1 MNFTSNLSIRSKL
14 VIMLLM
20 ATIISILVVG
30 FQGYR
35 SAKGALNDAVFNQ
48 LTTLRAAKT
57 QQVQAYFSDIHNQ
70 VLGFSENR
78 TIIEALNEFRTAYRL
93 AGRESISEA
102 AQTTLTDYYRKEFIP
117 RYQERMGQS
126 LVASNF
132 VPETGAAAYLQYHYM
147 AANPNE
153 VGKKEA
159 LLTAAGDEG
168 YYAQV
173 HERYHDQLSN
183 LIKQF
188 GYYDLFLI
196 DPETG
201 EIVYTVFKETD
212 FATNLID
219 GPYASSNFARLAKEV
234 MRKKSRGQVIFRDFD
249 SYQPSYGSPAAFV
262 AITVY
267 DGKNVAGILALQI
280 PSSKLNDVM
289 TSNQNWEANGMGK
302 SGEVYLVGRDH
313 LMRSDSRFSLQQNE
327 QYVKMLGDIGTPPE
341 EISLIQKNNT
351 TILFQPVHA
360 ETVGLAL
367 SGKTGAEEVVDYRGV
382 NVMSAYA
389 PLKVQGLDWV
399 ILSEM
404 DIEEINQPINKFRRQ
419 VTIFASILGA
429 FITLLALWAAN
440 SFTRPIHALVSAL
453 RRVGAGDTDVEVKV
467 TSNDELGELT
477 KSFNT
482 MVGGIRQQKLAIE
495 EMDHENE
502 LLLQNILPEPIA
514 QRMKEGEQ
522 QIVDL
527 VPNVSII
534 FTTLTGLSKNYEQES
549 PESAISKLNH
559 LVQEFDEAA
568 ERHGVDKLKTVGD
581 DYMAVCGLMTPRLD
595 HEKRALEFAREIMD
609 IVQRLSKEFDSKL
622 ELKVGIHAGSVLA
635 GVIGS
640 HRFVYDVWGET
651 VDIVNDVRNCC
662 PVDNICVSD
671 LIYEQLRDKEA
682 FTIGTAIPIG
692 HKKLR
697 TWQLP
702 MRDANAEHST
712 DV

>member
-1 MNFTSNLSIRSKL
+1 M
-14 VIMLLM
+14 
-20 ATIISILVVG
+20 
-30 FQGYR
+30 
-35 SAKGALNDAVFNQ
+35 
-48 LTTLRAAKT
+48 
-57 QQVQAYFSDIHNQ
+57 
-70 VLGFSENR
+70 
-78 TIIEALNEFRTAYRL
+78 
-93 AGRESISEA
+93 
-102 AQTTLTDYYRKEFIP
+102 
-117 RYQERMGQS
+117 
-126 LVASNF
+126 
-132 VPETGAAAYLQYHYM
+132 
-147 AANPNE
+147 
-153 VGKKEA
+153 
-159 LLTAAGDEG
+159 
-168 YYAQV
+168 
-173 HERYHDQLSN
+173 
-183 LIKQF
+183 
-188 GYYDLFLI
+188 
-196 DPETG
+196 
-201 EIVYTVFKETD
+201 
-212 FATNLID
+212 
-219 GPYASSNFARLAKEV
+219 
-234 MRKKSRGQVIFRDFD
+234 
-249 SYQPSYGSPAAFV
+249 
-262 AITVY
+262 
-267 DGKNVAGILALQI
+267 
-280 PSSKLNDVM
+280 
-289 TSNQNWEANGMGK
+289 
-302 SGEVYLVGRDH
+302 
-313 LMRSDSRFSLQQNE
+313 
-327 QYVKMLGDIGTPPE
+327 
-341 EISLIQKNNT
+341 
-351 TILFQPVHA
+351 
-360 ETVGLAL
+360 
-367 SGKTGAEEVVDYRGV
+367 
-382 NVMSAYA
+382 
-389 PLKVQGLDWV
+389 
-399 ILSEM
+399 
-404 DIEEINQPINKFRRQ
+404 
-419 VTIFASILGA
+419 TIFASILGA

-662 PVDNICVSD
+662 PADNICVSD

>member
-102 AQTTLTDYYRKEFIP
+102 AQMTLTDYYRKEFIP

-313 LMRSDSRFSLQQNE
+313 LMRSDSRFLLQQNE

-341 EISLIQKNNT
+341 EINLIQKNNT

-360 ETVGLAL
+360 KTVDLAL
-367 SGKTGAEEVVDYRGV
+367 SGKTGTEEVVDYRGI

-399 ILSEM
+399 ILSESTSQS
-404 DIEEINQPINKFRRQ
+404 IN
-419 VTIFASILGA
+419 S
-429 FITLLALWAAN
+429 AA
-440 SFTRPIHALVSAL
+440 
-453 RRVGAGDTDVEVKV
+453 K
-467 TSNDELGELT
+467 
-477 KSFNT
+477 
-482 MVGGIRQQKLAIE
+482 
-495 EMDHENE
+495 
-502 LLLQNILPEPIA
+502 
-514 QRMKEGEQ
+514 
-522 QIVDL
+522 
-527 VPNVSII
+527 
-534 FTTLTGLSKNYEQES
+534 
-549 PESAISKLNH
+549 
-559 LVQEFDEAA
+559 
-568 ERHGVDKLKTVGD
+568 
-581 DYMAVCGLMTPRLD
+581 
-595 HEKRALEFAREIMD
+595 
-609 IVQRLSKEFDSKL
+609 
-622 ELKVGIHAGSVLA
+622 
-635 GVIGS
+635 
-640 HRFVYDVWGET
+640 
-651 VDIVNDVRNCC
+651 
-662 PVDNICVSD
+662 
-671 LIYEQLRDKEA
+671 
-682 FTIGTAIPIG
+682 
-692 HKKLR
+692 
-697 TWQLP
+697 
-702 MRDANAEHST
+702 
-712 DV
+712 